1 MRRVLIIDDD
11 TFYGG
16 LVAKAFGQR
25 RWLPV
30 TCLNMEDALKE
41 IEALKVDLIVTDIFM
56 PGIGGIEGIPFLKS
70 KAPDVLIIAIS
81 GGWDKL
87 PPDEA
92 VKAAVKVGANGG
104 LAKPIKGD
112 LLDKLLADLSLG
124 GSSMGEPN
132 WPQTMDETTD
142 WDEVFDAP
150 TNGLVAWISN
160 ADTFDVLKV
169 SAINM
174 FAHLFQN
181 THTSLDSA
189 IYMERLKDI
198 LANDTSLTRDDT
210 LKQIQT
216 LLNEIKTKFKQE
228 DAKFIAEKRLENF
241 EQRRSKRMA
250 VPKAPP
256 KKPWYEKHAIA
267 LGGGLLT
274 CIGIAGV
281 LLMMQDDPVV
291 EDEEKKITQTEKKLV
306 TRTPMGKTERN
317 KLDGPRQ
324 DPDKLYRAPERSGK
338 AWRAPSQNFEKPADA
353 PPDMPAVLALGA
365 VQWSSS
371 PYRSE
376 RTNLRMAPLLSVK
389 DWESMPAICD
399 RAPMLID
406 LINTELSQLPAET
419 GVPQP
424 QELQTLSTRLIPAIN
439 TALDL
444 ELVKNVTL
452 IYGTKFKQMDF
463 INDPCRPLMPKG
475 LRLLGFMPAN

>member
-41 IEALKVDLIVTDIFM
+41 MEALKVDLIVTDIFM

-70 KAPDVLIIAIS
+70 KAPDVPIIAIS

-92 VKAAVKVGANGG
+92 VKAAVKVGAHGG

-112 LLDKLLADLSLG
+112 LLDKLLADLNLG
-124 GSSMGEPN
+124 GTSMGEPN

-150 TNGLVAWISN
+150 TNGLIAWIGN
-160 ADTFDVLKV
+160 ADTFEVLKV

-181 THTSLDSA
+181 THTSLDSKA
-189 IYMERLKDI
+189 YMDRLKDI

-228 DAKFIAEKRLENF
+228 DAKFISEKRLEKF
-241 EQRRSKRMA
+241 EQRRAKRMA
-250 VPKAPP
+250 VPKAPVE
-256 KKPWYEKHAIA
+256 KPWYEKYALLIGGAVVAGIVAI
-267 LGGGLLT
+267 
-274 CIGIAGV
+274 GV
-281 LLMMQDDPVV
+281 VWMVQEEPV
-291 EDEEKKITQTEKKLV
+291 EEAKEKKITQTEKKLV
-306 TRTPMGKTERN
+306 TRTPMGKTDRD

-324 DPDKLYRAPERSGK
+324 DPDKLYRAPERGGK
-338 AWRAPSQNFEKPADA
+338 AWRAPSQQFEKPADA
-353 PPDMPAVLALGA
+353 PPDMPAILALAA
-365 VQWSSS
+365 VQWSSA
-371 PYRSE
+371 PYGSE
-376 RTNLRMAPLLSVK
+376 RTLLRMAPLLTVK
-389 DWESMPAICD
+389 DWESLSIICD
-399 RAPMLID
+399 RAPMLTD
-406 LINTELSQLPAET
+406 VINSELSKLSVLTDVPRDQDLDNLSMRLTPSLNAAL
-419 GVPQP
+419 GVDFIQHV
-424 QELQTLSTRLIPAIN
+424 SLIH
-439 TALDL
+439 
-444 ELVKNVTL
+444 
-452 IYGTKFKQMDF
+452 GTTFQQMNF
-463 INDPCRPLMPKG
+463 INDPCRPLTIKEVEI
-475 LRLLGFMPAN
+475 FSDHIF